1 VSSEI
6 SPAGATRG
14 RPRSDEVDKA
24 ILRATSELLSE
35 RGLDAMTIED
45 VAARAGVG
53 KSSIYRRWPTK
64 GTLALDAFLNDF
76 LAQQPPVNDGTLKGD
91 LQEALTLWSSAV
103 VGTPTGRALVALV
116 AEAQHDHVLAQGWIE
131 RVMTPVRE
139 QHRTMVVRA
148 IERGEIPAD
157 SDIDVIMDLLYGAAY
172 HRLLQGHLSITPEF
186 IELVAR
192 MVAEGAKSGAAS
204 SH

>member
-1 VSSEI
+1 
-6 SPAGATRG
+6 
-14 RPRSDEVDKA
+14 
-24 ILRATSELLSE
+24 
-35 RGLDAMTIED
+35 
-45 VAARAGVG
+45 
-53 KSSIYRRWPTK
+53 
-64 GTLALDAFLNDF
+64 
-76 LAQQPPVNDGTLKGD
+76 
-91 LQEALTLWSSAV
+91 
-103 VGTPTGRALVALV
+103 VALV